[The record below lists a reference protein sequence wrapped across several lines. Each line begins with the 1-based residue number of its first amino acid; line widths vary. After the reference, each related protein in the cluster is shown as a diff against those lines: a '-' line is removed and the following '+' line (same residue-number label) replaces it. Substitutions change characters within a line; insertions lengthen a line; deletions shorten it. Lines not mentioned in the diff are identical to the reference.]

1 VTKRGA
7 AVIALE
13 TPAERD
19 FPEISLFPESRPP
32 ASRAP
37 RERSPRM
44 SDFYQTGVI
53 STLHRFPGTKL
64 EKMESDLKRFQR
76 QQPVTLLLPSLWFE
90 FEGPAMPRIVEQLR
104 QVKYLRQIVVVLDRA
119 DADQFRRAR
128 DLFSGM
134 PTPTRFIWNDG
145 PRISELYDLLARNNI
160 SAGPRGKGRSVWM
173 GMGYI
178 LSDEKAYAIAL
189 HDCDIVTYSRELL
202 ARLCYP
208 VANTSMSYEF
218 AKGYYARVSDRFN
231 GRVSRLFMTPLVRT
245 LERMAG
251 YVPFLVFL
259 DSFRYPLAG
268 EFAMTTDLARI
279 VRIPSDWGLEVGML
293 SEVFRNCAPR
303 RICEVDLCETYD
315 HKHQDLSKE
324 DPDKGLNRM
333 AIDIAKHLFRTLAAE
348 GVAISD
354 GFFKSVKAAY
364 LREAQEA
371 IRKYN
376 DDAAIN
382 GIPFDRHTEGT
393 AVDTFANS
401 IDLAAR
407 VVLEDPLGTPLI
419 SNWNRVTSA
428 IPDFL
433 DKLKAAV
440 EEDNR

>member
-1 VTKRGA
+1 
-7 AVIALE
+7 
-13 TPAERD
+13 
-19 FPEISLFPESRPP
+19 
-32 ASRAP
+32 
-37 RERSPRM
+37 M

-53 STLHRFPGTKL
+53 STLHRFPAARL
-64 EKMESDLKRFQR
+64 EKMETDLKKFQR
-76 QQPVTLLLPSLWFE
+76 QQPVTLLLPCLWSE
-90 FEGPAMPRIVEQLR
+90 FEGPAMPRIVETLK
-104 QVKYLRQIVVVLDRA
+104 QVRYLREIVLVLGRA
-119 DADQFRRAR
+119 DQTQFRKSRELLA
-128 DLFSGM
+128 GI
-134 PTPTRFIWNDG
+134 PTPVKVMWNDG
-145 PRISELYDLLARNNI
+145 PRLAELYHLLEQSNI
-160 SAGPRGKGRSVWM
+160 AAGPDGKGRSVWM

-202 ARLCYP
+202 ARLSYP

-231 GRVSRLFMTPLVRT
+231 GRVTRLFVTPLVRT
-245 LERMAG
+245 LEKMAG

-315 HKHQDLSKE
+315 HKHQDLSKD
-324 DPDKGLNRM
+324 DPEGGLHRM
-333 AIDIAKHLFRTLAAE
+333 AVDIAKHLFRTLASE

-354 GFFKSVKAAY
+354 GFFKSAKAAY
-364 LREAQEA
+364 LREAQDA
-371 IRKYN
+371 IRKYD

-382 GIPFDRHTEGT
+382 ALQFDRHAEGT
-393 AVDTFANS
+393 AVETFAHA
-401 IDLAAR
+401 IDVAAR
-407 VVLEDPLGTPLI
+407 AVLEDPLGTPLI
-419 SNWNRVTSA
+419 PNWNRVTSA

-433 DKLKAAV
+433 EKLKAAV
-440 EEDNR
+440 DEDNR

>member
-1 VTKRGA
+1 
-7 AVIALE
+7 
-13 TPAERD
+13 
-19 FPEISLFPESRPP
+19 
-32 ASRAP
+32 
-37 RERSPRM
+37 M

-64 EKMESDLKRFQR
+64 EKMEAELKRFQR
-76 QQPVTLLLPSLWFE
+76 QQPVTLLLPCLWSE
-90 FEGPAMPRIVEQLR
+90 FEGPAMPKIVEQLR
-104 QVKYLRQIVVVLDRA
+104 QVRYLRQIVVVLGRA
-119 DADQFRRAR
+119 TEEQFRKAR
-128 DLFSGM
+128 GFFADS
-134 PTPTRFIWNDG
+134 PTPTRIIWNEG
-145 PRISELYDLLARNNI
+145 PRVAELYEMLKHNNI
-160 SAGPRGKGRSVWM
+160 SAGADGKGRSVWM
-173 GMGYI
+173 GMGFI
-178 LSDEKAYAIAL
+178 LADEKSYAIAL
-189 HDCDIVTYSRELL
+189 HDCDILTYSRELL

-218 AKGYYARVSDRFN
+218 AKGYYARVTDRFH
-231 GRVSRLFMTPLVRT
+231 GRVTRLLVTPLVRI
-245 LERMAG
+245 LEKMAG

-293 SEVFRNCAPR
+293 SEVFRNCASR
-303 RICEVDLCETYD
+303 RICEVDICETYE
-315 HKHQDLSKE
+315 HKHQPLSQDNPE
-324 DPDKGLNRM
+324 VGLNRM
-333 AIDIAKHLFRTLAAE
+333 AVDIAKNLFRTLASE

-364 LREAQEA
+364 LREAQDA

-382 GIPFDRHTEGT
+382 GLQFDRHSEGT
-393 AVDTFANS
+393 AVETFAKS

-407 VVLEDPLGTPLI
+407 AVLEDPLGTPLI
-419 SNWNRVTSA
+419 PNWNRVTSA

-433 DKLKAAV
+433 DKLRTAV